1 MSSAHE
7 DTGRMELRD
16 GRQLGYREFG
26 APSGRPLL
34 YCHGMP
40 GSRLEPAV
48 LADAAAARDIR
59 IVVADR
65 PGYGA
70 TSSLGPRT
78 LGDEL
83 DDVRAL
89 VDGLGL
95 ESFDLLGFSGGGPHA
110 MAVAAALPDRV
121 QRLTLV
127 SSWSPF
133 DAAGLEGMNEGFR
146 QLWTLAQADFPA
158 FRSTLSQALDE
169 AGDAYSLLFAG
180 APEADRAILS
190 EAFVNEAYR
199 QNTREATR
207 SGLEGMFEDAGAVMG
222 EWPFHMDAI
231 TCPVHIWHGE
241 RDGNAPVAMGRW
253 LAAHLPRAELIEW
266 PGATHFEF
274 FRRAD
279 EVLASHARP

>member
-1 MSSAHE
+1 MSRVQE
-7 DTGRMELRD
+7 DPDRMELGD
-16 GRQLGYREFG
+16 GRQLGYRAFG

-40 GSRLEPAV
+40 GSRLEPHV
-48 LADAAAARDIR
+48 FADTAAARGIR
-59 IVVADR
+59 IIAVDR

-78 LGDEL
+78 LGDEVG
-83 DDVRAL
+83 DIRAL

-95 ESFDLLGFSGGGPHA
+95 ESFDVLGFSGGGPHA

-121 QRLTLV
+121 ERLTLV

-133 DAAGLEGMNEGFR
+133 DSAGLEGMNEDFR
-146 QLWTLAQADFPA
+146 QLWALAQADFPA

-169 AGDAYSLLFAG
+169 AGDAYSLLFSG

-190 EAFVNEAYR
+190 EPFVNEAYR
-199 QNTREATR
+199 RNTREATR
-207 SGLEGMFEDAGAVMG
+207 AGLEGMFEDAGAVMG
-222 EWPFHMDAI
+222 QWPFHMDAI
-231 TCPVHIWHGE
+231 ECPVHVWHGE

-253 LAAHLPRAELIEW
+253 LAAHLPRAEWIEW
-266 PGATHFEF
+266 PHAAHFEF
-274 FRRAD
+274 FRRTD
-279 EVLASHARP
+279 QVLAGHAKP